1 MIDDTQVAET
11 LTLAR
16 GSSRCTILPFLGGSI
31 AAWSVRGQEMLRTA
45 SSAGIAAR
53 DPYATAGFPLVPF
66 SNRVN
71 AGRFEWQGGS
81 LALAANFP
89 PEPHAIHGV
98 GFQRPWQVQ
107 SRSDNSVLLE
117 LRHRPD
123 SGWPWAFDAR
133 QRFTLADDSLT
144 LDLNATNREAFS
156 VPLAVGHHPY
166 LPRGGACLTFYA
178 DGVWLAGDDGLP
190 AERVA
195 PSGKFDF
202 SRGAP
207 VERADI
213 DHCYSG
219 WGRAAYVTWPH
230 KPQALEISASPELTY
245 AVVYSSAA
253 LEEFCFE
260 PVAHM
265 NDALNRRAPE
275 LAMPVVAAGE
285 SFAASIRLRAV
296 RLARQS

>member
-1 MIDDTQVAET
+1 LIDDSQVTDT
-11 LTLAR
+11 LTLTR
-16 GSSRCTILPFLGGSI
+16 GASRCAMLPLLGGSI

-45 SSAGIAAR
+45 SSAGIAGQ

-71 AGRFEWQGGS
+71 AACFEWHAKK
-81 LALAANFP
+81 LTLAANFP

-107 SRSDNSVLLE
+107 ARSENSVVLE

-133 QRFTLADDSLT
+133 QRITLADDSLT
-144 LDLNATNREAFS
+144 LDLSAKNLEAVA
-156 VPLAVGHHPY
+156 VPLAIGHHPY
-166 LPRGGACLTFYA
+166 LPRTDARLTFYA
-178 DGVWLAGDDGLP
+178 EGVWLPGNDGLP
-190 AERVA
+190 AERVI
-195 PSGKFDF
+195 PLDRFDF
-202 SRGAP
+202 SKGAP

-219 WGRAAYVTWPH
+219 WGRAAYVIWPD
-230 KPQALEISASPELTY
+230 KPHALEISASPELTH

-253 LEEFCFE
+253 LDEFCFE

-265 NDALNRRAPE
+265 NDALNRREPE
-275 LAMPVVAAGE
+275 LAMPVVAPGE
-285 SFAASIRLRAV
+285 SFTASIRLRAV
-296 RLARQS
+296 RR